1 MSIVV
6 HPNTYH
12 PEAGYIVLGDTVIV
26 TETGAEIVTQTPRV
40 LFESA

>member
-26 TETGAEIVTQTPRV
+26 TDAGAEVVTQTPRV
-40 LFESA
+40 LFET